1 MGSVVAVQPY
11 LRPSA
16 DTPVARKGV
25 YQLLICAPAVLG
37 TRVFERISRGTA
49 AHLLLVRVQGLA
61 TERGWPIGLPAQPA
75 PTGCY
80 DHARR
85 AGGRGS
91 FLKSK
96 DRTSGIWPWEVK
108 ALSFPER
115 SGGL

>member
-1 MGSVVAVQPY
+1 MDSVVAPQPY

-25 YQLLICAPAVLG
+25 YQLLTCAPAILG
-37 TRVFERISRGTA
+37 THVVERISRE
-49 AHLLLVRVQGLA
+49 QPISSLA
-61 TERGWPIGLPAQPA
+61 GSRAWPQRGAGPLAFLPSLQV
-75 PTGCY
+75 CY

-96 DRTSGIWPWEVK
+96 DRTSGI
-108 ALSFPER
+108 
-115 SGGL
+115 